1 MRLFSSSKFA
11 AVLGLVAAFVA
22 AQANAQQSLV
32 ITSFGGDT
40 KKREEWAFY
49 KPFEAATGIKVT
61 SVDYN
66 GGNGQLA
73 AQVRSGNVSWGVVV
87 GEASLV
93 KKSCDEGL
101 LEDISS
107 WQIAPAS
114 NGTPGRQDYLPGAIS
129 PCGVGFTM
137 WSVALGYQTAL
148 PKKPTS
154 VKDFFDLQNFP
165 GKRGLYKQPIYVLEF
180 ALLADG
186 VAAGDVHRTLATKE
200 GVDRAFRKL
209 DTIKKDVVWWESWSQ
224 GMQLL
229 ADKEVV
235 MGMSSSTRMRVAKSE
250 RKVPIDIL
258 WNTQIVQIDMVMVA
272 KGTRDLAAARKYVEY
287 ITRPEVNERVYI
299 PPSEW
304 KAPEGYTRPQSFPA
318 RKSVLANAK
327 LTEEDRMAVQPLAA
341 ALGGQAVGGQI
352 IVDDGVFWS
361 DHRDQITRRF
371 IEWLQK

>member
-1 MRLFSSSKFA
+1 MRLFPFSKLAALLGVLASFA
-11 AVLGLVAAFVA
+11 AAQVA
-22 AQANAQQSLV
+22 AQQSLV
-32 ITSFGGDT
+32 VTSFGGDT

-49 KPFEAATGIKVT
+49 TPFEAATGIKVT

-73 AQVRSGNVSWGVVV
+73 AQVRSGNVTWGVVV

-107 WQIAPAS
+107 WAVAPA
-114 NGTPGRQDYLPGAIS
+114 PGGAPGKSDYIPGALS
-129 PCGVGFTM
+129 PCGVGFSM
-137 WSVALGYQTAL
+137 WSVAIGYQNTL
-148 PKKPTS
+148 TRKPTS

-165 GKRGLYKQPIYVLEF
+165 GKRGLYKQPLYVLEF

-186 VAAGDVHRTLATKE
+186 VPTGDVHRVLQTRE

-229 ADKEVV
+229 ADKEVA
-235 MGMSSSTRMRVAKSE
+235 MGMSSSSRMRIAKSD

-258 WNTQIVQIDMVMVA
+258 WDAQIVQIDMVMVA

-287 ITRPEVNERVYI
+287 ITRPDIGARIYV
-299 PPSEW
+299 PPQDW
-304 KAPEGYTRPQSFPA
+304 KAPHPDHPRPQGFPT
-318 RKSVLANAK
+318 RKSLLANAK
-327 LTEEDRMAVQPLAA
+327 FTEDDRAAVQPLLA
-341 ALGGQAVGGQI
+341 ALSGQSVGQI